1 MKKLTTLNEY
11 MARLPQDEQNQI
23 NAKAQKLKQ
32 AYELSQLRQTA
43 NLSQSQ
49 LADKMGVSQANI
61 SKIENGGDVQLST
74 LQKYVSALGGKLAV
88 TATMDNGQVVAIV

>member
-1 MKKLTTLNEY
+1 MTFVSHDEFF
-11 MARLPQDEQNQI
+11 ARLPKDRQERI
-23 NAKAQKLKQ
+23 TTKAQKLKQ

-74 LQKYVSALGGKLAV
+74 LQKYVTALGGKLAV
-88 TATMDNGQVVAIV
+88 TATMDDGQVVAIV